1 MCIRD
6 RLEGVI
12 DTDGDTALYRLSAL
26 DHTLTWPPGRV
37 TLPGL
42 DPDRRYQVQVLASG
56 DRVGSGTVVPG
67 WVRDGVTLTGRV
79 LGEVGLQAPLLD
91 ADHLV
96 VLLASAVEP

>member
-6 RLEGVI
+6 R
-12 DTDGDTALYRLSAL
+12 
-26 DHTLTWPPGRV
+26 
-37 TLPGL
+37 
-42 DPDRRYQVQVLASG
+42 
-56 DRVGSGTVVPG
+56 PG

-91 ADHLV
+91 ADHLA